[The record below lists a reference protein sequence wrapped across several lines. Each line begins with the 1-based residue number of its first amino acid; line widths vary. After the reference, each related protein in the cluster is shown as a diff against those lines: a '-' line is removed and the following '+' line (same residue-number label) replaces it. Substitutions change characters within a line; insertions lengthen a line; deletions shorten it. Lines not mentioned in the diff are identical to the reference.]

1 MNAREVLAAI
11 DGLQPAV
18 QQAYL
23 DQIAIFINAVT
34 LAEVERA
41 LQEDDNEAL
50 LLGIFALLIEQ
61 LRTAFIKG
69 GTQELKG
76 ARVAGLIIG
85 KEFDAHADQAASFLR
100 NQSRELLGQV
110 TADQAQAIQAV
121 LSAGQARGQ
130 STRKTA
136 LDLIGRVS
144 KQTGKRTGGALG
156 LGGNFATSV
165 TAAKDE
171 LLSGDPAKLKKYLS
185 RTRRDP
191 VFDKVV
197 KEAIEGRQR
206 IGLDV
211 ADRIAGRYA
220 SRLLE
225 TQAQMIAE
233 TFTSQAFNEGRD
245 QAWRQIADKSK
256 VPIVIEKTWRSK
268 RDEKVRLSH
277 SLMNGQKVAQDQ
289 PFASPHGS
297 LLMFPCDASLGAPLS
312 ERARCRCVAE
322 YSAYKALTRHP

>member
-11 DGLQPAV
+11 DGLQPAA

-23 DQIAIFINAVT
+23 HQIAMFISAAT
-34 LAEVERA
+34 LAQVERA
-41 LQEDDNEAL
+41 LQEDDNEVL
-50 LLGIFALLIEQ
+50 LLGIFALLVEQ
-61 LRTAFIKG
+61 LRAAFIKG

-76 ARVAGLIIG
+76 AKVSGLAFS
-85 KEFDAHADQAASFLR
+85 KEFDAHADQAADFLR
-100 NQSRELLGQV
+100 SQGRELLGQAA
-110 TADQAQAIQAV
+110 ADQAQAVQAV

-130 STRKTA
+130 SVRQTT
-136 LDLIGRVS
+136 LDLIGRAS
-144 KQTGKRTGGALG
+144 KQTGKRTGGVLG
-156 LGGNFATSV
+156 LGGSFATSV

-171 LLSGDPAKLKKYLS
+171 LLSGDPTKLRKYLS

-191 VFDKVV
+191 VFDKVIQA
-197 KEAIEGRQR
+197 AIEGKK
-206 IGLDV
+206 ISLDV
-211 ADRIAGRYA
+211 VDRIVGRYA
-220 SRLLE
+220 DRLLV

-233 TFTSQAFNEGRD
+233 TFTAQAFNEGRD

-256 VPIVIEKTWRSK
+256 IPIIIEKTWRSK

-322 YSAYKALTRHP
+322 YSAVKAPARQQ